1 MTTPKRSLAY
11 PTNHLLAVI
20 DDPAA
25 AASAASALKTAG
37 FGTADVILLRGT
49 EGADRLDGLGEV
61 GGPWRRMVRA
71 FQFMSMDQMPD
82 FRTYEGAI
90 RDGRA
95 VVAVAAGNRA
105 AAIKARDILMAA
117 GGHFINFF
125 GRLSTEEFSRWR
137 GPELAS
143 PGYLRR

>member
-25 AASAASALKTAG
+25 AASAASALKTAA